1 MGIEFQ
7 FILLNSS
14 PKNELIPI
22 PIHHEKNELIPI
34 QKWIEMGINSMNGN
48 GPFPFLPK
56 SEDYKLSSAGFL
68 AKKTSWNK

>member
-56 SEDYKLSSAGFL
+56 SADRVLNEKL
-68 AKKTSWNK
+68 